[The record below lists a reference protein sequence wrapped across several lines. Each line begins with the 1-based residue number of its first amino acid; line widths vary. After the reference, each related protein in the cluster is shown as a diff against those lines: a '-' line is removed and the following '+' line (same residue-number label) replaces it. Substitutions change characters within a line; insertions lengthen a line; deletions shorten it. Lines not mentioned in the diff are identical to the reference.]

1 MLLAFVQLEELAR
14 MSKICFFTKQK
25 CLPFGSSMCVE
36 STNIVFYR
44 DTAHSVTNL
53 ITRELVLKLIQSLAT

>member
-1 MLLAFVQLEELAR
+1 
-14 MSKICFFTKQK
+14 
-25 CLPFGSSMCVE
+25 MCVE